1 MPRIHWNT
9 LPICAQVSRNCPGG
23 PQLCQIKPERCK
35 RGISGSNSVTF
46 KWADEI
52 TITFPTGFS
61 IQGEK
66 MKGEKK
72 KKEKK
77 ESLSSS
83 LLSLGLVPVTLWIQ
97 TRQYPEIF
105 HFVSRLNQKTSR
117 FLFFSN
123 NVTNLIQSFKYRA
136 PISHLLV
143 LDRMSRKINILAW
156 IQLLALF
163 TEAK

>member
-1 MPRIHWNT
+1 MSRIHWNT

-23 PQLCQIKPERCK
+23 LQLNSQLWQIKHKRCCN
-35 RGISGSNSVTF
+35 RGISGWNSVTF
-46 KWADEI
+46 KWSDEI
-52 TITFPTGFS
+52 TITLPNGFS
-61 IQGEK
+61 IWG
-66 MKGEKK
+66 GGGN
-72 KKEKK
+72 
-77 ESLSSS
+77 LSSS

-105 HFVSRLNQKTSR
+105 HFVSRLNQKPSR
-117 FLFFSN
+117 FLLFFFLYN
-123 NVTNLIQSFKYRA
+123 ITNLIQSFKHHV

-163 TEAK
+163 TQAK